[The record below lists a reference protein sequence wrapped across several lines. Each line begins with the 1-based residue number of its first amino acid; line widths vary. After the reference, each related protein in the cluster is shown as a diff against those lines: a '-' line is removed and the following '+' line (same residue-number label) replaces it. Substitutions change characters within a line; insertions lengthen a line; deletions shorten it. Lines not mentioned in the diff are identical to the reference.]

1 MDKPLRCDQC
11 GRDLTEEDFEAGR
24 AVRDRVD
31 VFCAECASMYED
43 DERKRKMRD
52 RMAQAAAAIPKGRR
66 GATTATR
73 ARTPGRRFG
82 ARGTQAMRARTARSS
97 PTGFYVIA
105 GVIAVLSVVV
115 ILAVLMSRK
124 RNSGPPEGLRR
135 PPRSVGTGRTTTQG
149 TGTTPKTSPDRTAS
163 DGTVTLPATGKT
175 PSTTKD
181 DGPQKH
187 GTSLFGPG
195 GALDGPGKK

>member
-11 GRDLTEEDFEAGR
+11 GRDLTEEDFETGR

-43 DERKRKMRD
+43 DDRKRRMRD

-66 GATTATR
+66 GATTAMR
-73 ARTPGRRFG
+73 ARTPGRRFSG
-82 ARGTQAMRARTARSS
+82 RGTQGMRARTARSS
-97 PTGFYVIA
+97 PTAFYIIA
-105 GVIAVLSVVV
+105 GVIAVLSLAV
-115 ILAVLMSRK
+115 IMAVLMSRK
-124 RNSGPPEGLRR
+124 KSSRPPEGPR
-135 PPRSVGTGRTTTQG
+135 PPRSVGTGTTTRG
-149 TGTTPKTSPDRTAS
+149 TGATGKAPPGRTAG

-181 DGPQKH
+181 DGPKKH

-195 GALDGPGKK
+195 GTLDGPTK